1 MPGPTERIA
10 AIRRAYRAVYMSG
23 EALDE
28 ARAKLAE
35 LAEGSDDVR
44 LMLDFIEG
52 GDRPLLR

>member
-1 MPGPTERIA
+1 
-10 AIRRAYRAVYMSG
+10 MSG
-23 EALDE
+23 EALDD

-35 LAEGSDDVR
+35 LAAGSDDVR